1 MSFTTIGK
9 PTPRATSPT
18 AKPEKGTAVMS
29 TKIARA
35 ARAQAKT
42 DASTCDA
49 YARMQNILAKER
61 DYQPITYEEAAALTD
76 EFVNFE
82 WSDEQIFALIKLL
95 HGICAAHYSELWDK
109 DAKVSVESLVMD
121 AANQAYRYSFHFNY
135 SFSEFFTLDA
145 ENERDRGVLRRE
157 YLSALT
163 SEAEQ

>member
-1 MSFTTIGK
+1 MPKLTTTGRAPRRPA
-9 PTPRATSPT
+9 PTS
-18 AKPEKGTAVMS
+18 
-29 TKIARA
+29 
-35 ARAQAKT
+35 
-42 DASTCDA
+42 CDA

-61 DYQPITYEEAAALTD
+61 DYQPITYEEAAALID

-95 HGICAAHYSELWDK
+95 HGICAAHYSELWGK

-157 YLSALT
+157 YLSALA
-163 SEAEQ
+163 SETEQ